1 MSDTNQ
7 FPHDEDS
14 GTDEAFERGRER
26 DKFALEVVFLGVIA
40 LVVIAA
46 FLEATTYALVSS
58 RTPFVIM
65 VPLLGL
71 IALQAVRMSRS
82 PHRGHIRARL
92 SRTWSGQNLYFNKVL
107 SITVLCVL
115 LLGTIAIGGHYP
127 AIALFIFY
135 LTRVL
140 AKESARLSLIV
151 AVVCTALIYLL
162 FEIGFDIELYR
173 GLIVRYFQGYRVF

>member
-1 MSDTNQ
+1 MTDENLIQHDDDT
-7 FPHDEDS
+7 
-14 GTDEAFERGRER
+14 GTDDAFERGRER
-26 DKFALEVVFLGVIA
+26 DRFALEVVFLAVIAA
-40 LVVIAA
+40 LVVAA
-46 FLEATTYALVSS
+46 LLEATTYSLVSS

-71 IALQAVRMSRS
+71 IVFQVLRLTRS
-82 PHRGHIRARL
+82 EHRGHVRARL
-92 SRTWSGQNLYFNKVL
+92 LRTWAGQNLYFNKVL
-107 SITVLCVL
+107 AIVVLSVV
-115 LLGTIAIGGHYP
+115 LLGTIVVFGHYP

-140 AKESARLSLIV
+140 AKEQLKLSLIV
-151 AVVCTALIYLL
+151 AVVCTVLIYLL